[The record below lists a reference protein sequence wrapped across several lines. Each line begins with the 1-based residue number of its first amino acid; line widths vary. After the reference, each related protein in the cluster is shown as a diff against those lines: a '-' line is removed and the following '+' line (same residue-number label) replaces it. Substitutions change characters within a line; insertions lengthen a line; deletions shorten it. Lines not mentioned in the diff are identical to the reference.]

1 MARSAVRPA
10 AATQNVVVTRA
21 AMRAAARLGVSNK
34 ALGRII
40 GLSEATISRMGSGT
54 YTLSPG
60 DKAFELAV
68 LFIRLFRALD
78 AIAGGDE
85 AVAHAWLRNDNIA
98 LGGTPLGL
106 IQSVP
111 GLVHVLGYLDARR
124 ALA

>member
-1 MARSAVRPA
+1 MTRSAVRPA

>member
-1 MARSAVRPA
+1 MARVALRRAAVTENA
-10 AATQNVVVTRA
+10 VVTRA
-21 AMRAAARLGVSNK
+21 VLRAANRLGVSNK

-40 GLSEATISRMGSGT
+40 GLSEATISRMGSGS
-54 YTLSPG
+54 YTLSRG

-68 LFIRLFRALD
+68 LFIRLFRSLD

-85 AVAHAWLRNDNIA
+85 AVAAAWLKNEHLA
-98 LGGTPLGL
+98 LGDTPLAL

>member
-10 AATQNVVVTRA
+10 AANQNAVVTRA
-21 AMRAAARLGVSNK
+21 ALRAAARLAVPNK
-34 ALGRII
+34 TLGRII

-54 YTLSPG
+54 YTLSAG
-60 DKAFELAV
+60 DKPFELAV

-85 AVAHAWLRNDNIA
+85 AVANAWLRNENLA
-98 LGGTPLGL
+98 LGGIPLVL

>member
-1 MARSAVRPA
+1 MARPAVRPA
-10 AATQNVVVTRA
+10 AATRNAVVTRA
-21 AMRAAARLGVSNK
+21 ALRAAARLGVSNK
-34 ALGRII
+34 TLGRIV

-54 YTLSPG
+54 YTLSAG

-85 AVAHAWLRNDNIA
+85 AVAHAWLRNENLA
-98 LGGTPLGL
+98 LGGIPLVL